1 MTEKDEMENGWSEYK
16 RDILNRLDGLKDEMA
31 ALREENQSL
40 LTDVAVLKERM
51 RATSIIYGI
60 MGGAIPVAIM
70 IAIRIWG
77 G

>member
-1 MTEKDEMENGWSEYK
+1 MENGWGEYK
-16 RDILNRLDGLKDEMA
+16 RDILNRLDELKKDMA
-31 ALREENQSL
+31 ALRKENKDL

-60 MGGAIPVAIM
+60 LGGAIPVAIM
-70 IAIRIWG
+70 IAIRLWG

>member
-1 MTEKDEMENGWSEYK
+1 MTGEEMENGWGEYK
-16 RDILNRLDGLKDEMA
+16 RDILNRLDELKKDMA
-31 ALREENQSL
+31 ALRKENKDL

-60 MGGAIPVAIM
+60 LGGAIPVAIM
-70 IAIRIWG
+70 IAIRLWG